1 MSTIVVV
8 SKPEEEELQR
18 LNVRSWPIWEKEVS
32 EFPWTYE
39 EAETCYLLEGEVTVR
54 SDEETVSF
62 QKGDLVTFP
71 KGLSCTWEVKKPV
84 KKHYRFG

>member
-18 LNVRSWPIWEKEVS
+18 LNVRNWPIWEKEVS

-39 EAETCYLLEGEVTVR
+39 EAETCYILEGEVTVR

-71 KGLSCTWEVKKPV
+71 QGLSCTWEVKKPV